1 MTNCPICGTAN
12 QEGSRFCSACG
23 ATLPTSTGIRCPM
36 CGKMNPLGNVFCD
49 HCSAR
54 LVPLTAD
61 SLRRE
66 QEPPSKEAEKPQI
79 KPFSL
84 PTIPLEEKP
93 AAEEEDWLAGLR
105 DVMGEEAE
113 TGAAAEE
120 IAPMGLPDWL
130 AGIQAEEEAAPPE
143 AGRPDWLAGP
153 TEEEGP
159 LEAAAPEVGLPD
171 WLAGVQ
177 AEEEAAPAFTAPI
190 ELGEPTSGLP
200 DWLLETLAAPAEAA
214 ELPAVPAAEVP
225 DWLAEVQPAAGA
237 EAAPSPLSGLPDW
250 LVGVESAAPPT
261 PPAEVPFTA
270 PLEAAG
276 IPDWLAEAAPPVPAT
291 GEISLDWLTD
301 LAKAEEKITPPP
313 AAPRVPAVPP
323 PEAEGL
329 VRGEIPAWLEALRPK
344 TEAEAAAEEPP
355 ESAGLLEGI
364 RGTLIP
370 SNIVD
375 MPGDAKPLVPGAPSA
390 AAIARSQLLQEL
402 LGRPVSPPL
411 EIQEDRGRRF
421 PLWLRLGIALALVA
435 AIVIPM
441 FLPIPLFGVPAMP
454 AADDLFNV
462 IEQHVT
468 ADTPVLVAF
477 EYGPADADEMDW
489 VTLPILRH
497 ILQRGGRLI
506 VVSTQPEGTAMA
518 ERVLARLLPD
528 AATRE
533 ARAANLGYQPGQ
545 VAGIQ
550 NLLTNLSGRL
560 EVHSGLPAAESAAMS
575 GVSNAGDAAIVL
587 ILTARADDLRCWIE
601 QTSAIYPETPLLA
614 GVSARVETTALPYLS
629 SQAGQLEGSI
639 AGLVGAVTY
648 EKKLGGGELPN
659 LERFYLPS
667 LGAVQLAVAAILLI
681 GMLGY
686 LLRPGGT
693 KA

>member
-54 LVPLTAD
+54 LVPLTPD
-61 SLRRE
+61 SLPRE
-66 QEPPSKEAEKPQI
+66 QEPPSKEAEQPQI

-84 PTIPLEEKP
+84 PTIPLEEGP
-93 AAEEEDWLAGLR
+93 AAEKDWLAGLR
-105 DVMGEEAE
+105 DVVGEEAE
-113 TGAAAEE
+113 TGAAEEE

-130 AGIQAEEEAAPPE
+130 AG
-143 AGRPDWLAGP
+143 P
-153 TEEEGP
+153 TEEEEP
-159 LEAAAPEVGLPD
+159 LEAASEMGLPD

-190 ELGEPTSGLP
+190 EPGEPTSGLP
-200 DWLLETLAAPAEAA
+200 DWLLEIPAAPAEAA
-214 ELPAVPAAEVP
+214 EQPAVPAAEVP
-225 DWLAEVQPAAGA
+225 DWLAETRPPADA

-250 LVGVESAAPPT
+250 LVGVEGAAPPT
-261 PPAEVPFTA
+261 PPAQLPFTV
-270 PLEAAG
+270 PPEAAG
-276 IPDWLAEAAPPVPAT
+276 IPDWLAGAAPPAPAAE
-291 GEISLDWLTD
+291 EISLDWLTD
-301 LAKAEEKITPPP
+301 LAEAEEKITPPP
-313 AAPRVPAVPP
+313 AAPPVPAVPP

-344 TEAEAAAEEPP
+344 TEAEVAAEGPP

-364 RGTLIP
+364 RGTLLP
-370 SNIVD
+370 NDIVD
-375 MPGDAKPLVPGAPSA
+375 MPKGAKLLVPGAPSA

-454 AADDLFNV
+454 AADDLFHV
-462 IEQHVT
+462 IDQRIT
-468 ADTPVLVAF
+468 ADTPVLVAL

-489 VTLPILRH
+489 VALPILRH
-497 ILQRGGRLI
+497 IIQQGGRLI
-506 VVSTQPEGTAMA
+506 VVSTQPEGAAMA

-550 NLLTNLSGRL
+550 NLLTNLGGRV

-575 GVSNAGDAAIVL
+575 GISNAGDAAIVL
-587 ILTARADDLRCWIE
+587 ILTARADDLRYWIE
-601 QTSAIYPETPLLA
+601 QTSAIYPELPLLA
-614 GVSARVETTALPYLS
+614 GVSARVETTALPYLAP
-629 SQAGQLEGSI
+629 QAGQLEGSI

-693 KA
+693 KS